1 MIFLEWSSIFDSVEK
16 ISSFAELC
24 DDVAI
29 VDSGVYIKA
38 FDDIDVAYLLESL
51 YFEWEVLFDEW
62 IGLSISDIYDFDGYF
77 VLVGLVDSSEDV
89 ASFGEIEVVVQSI
102 GVVLYLFSELVSEL
116 SVHYLFFIFL
126 NKRVEESVGVVKG

>member
-1 MIFLEWSSIFDSVEK
+1 M
-16 ISSFAELC
+16 
-24 DDVAI
+24 
-29 VDSGVYIKA
+29 
-38 FDDIDVAYLLESL
+38 
-51 YFEWEVLFDEW
+51 LFDEW
-62 IGLSISDIYDFDGYF
+62 IGLSIPDIYDFDGYF

-126 NKRVEESVGVVKG
+126 K